1 MVEHKKSSV
10 RPSSVVTPLL
20 SAGVILFGIII
31 FGIGIFL
38 YRRHHLLNKSMKSEK
53 LSSAFHENHVNNSNP
68 NDNEEK
74 DHVTNVLYQSMDA
87 NCYSLAKDV
96 NQSISNE
103 QFENNISDLYTKV
116 NKR

>member
-1 MVEHKKSSV
+1 MVDHKKSSV

-20 SAGVILFGIII
+20 SAGVVLFGIII